1 MSAVRMTRTT
11 SMLRHLLLAVTL
23 FSVAAPVGSA
33 WAQGGQCVKGP
44 VRKAKGSMTEGTFR
58 RLEKVNKLIVD
69 NKNDEALA
77 DLREMSEKSS
87 YSGYEKALILQT
99 MAFVYGGMNKY
110 GKAIEI
116 FEQVLAMDVLPQP
129 AWESMLYNTGQLH
142 LADGKIDKAIKTLEE
157 YMCQAQGTISADA
170 RVALGSAY
178 AEKKRWRDALKQ
190 VELALEGVKA
200 PKESWLQFKLALHF
214 ELKEYPQCA
223 ETLLML
229 IGIAPAKEDYW
240 KQLSSIFFELKN
252 DQQSM
257 TTLAVADI
265 QGFIDEEREIRN
277 LANIYLL
284 MEIPY
289 KAGMLLQRGFDKGVL
304 KPEEKLLT
312 MLADSWYL
320 AREYRRAEAAL
331 KKLAEHTGKGDVYV
345 RLAQLAIEDEKW
357 KEALAYMDQAR
368 AKGSTKKG
376 QMGLMSGIAY
386 FNLDKVAEARKE
398 LSLAG
403 AEEETRGQAVAWMN
417 YIDQVE
423 ASKAQAIAAQ
433 KAIEEARKER
443 EERAAKFEKM
453 MSGG

>member
-1 MSAVRMTRTT
+1 MMALPMTGIRP
-11 SMLRHLLLAVTL
+11 MLRHLLLALAV
-23 FSVAAPVGSA
+23 FGMAVPVSDA
-33 WAQGGQCVKGP
+33 WAQGSQCVKSSP
-44 VRKAKGSMTEGTFR
+44 RKAKGSMTEGTFR

-116 FEQVLAMDVLPQP
+116 FEQVLNMDVLPQP
-129 AWESMLYNTGQLH
+129 AWESMLYNTGQLY

-157 YMCQAQGTISADA
+157 YMCQAQGTISSDA

-178 AEKKRWRDALKQ
+178 AERKRWRDALNQ
-190 VELALEGVKA
+190 VEKALEGVKA

-223 ETLLML
+223 ETLLQL

-257 TTLAVADI
+257 AALAVADA
-265 QGFIDEEREIRN
+265 QGFIDEDREIRN

-284 MEIPY
+284 MDIPY
-289 KAGMLLQRGFDKGVL
+289 KAAVLLQSGLDKNVL

-312 MLADSWYL
+312 MLADAWYL
-320 AREYRRAEAAL
+320 AREYKRSEAAL
-331 KKLAEHTGKGDVYV
+331 KRLAELTGKGDVYF
-345 RLAQLAIEDEKW
+345 RLAQLSVEDEQW
-357 KEALAYMDQAR
+357 KKALDYVAQAR
-368 AKGSTKKG
+368 AKGATKIG
-376 QMGLMSGIAY
+376 NLALMAGIAQ
-386 FNLDKVAEARKE
+386 FNLDNVAEARKE
-398 LSLAG
+398 LSTAG
-403 AEEETRGQAVAWMN
+403 ADDDVRGQAVAWMN

-423 ASKAQAIAAQ
+423 SSKAQAIAAQ

-453 MSGG
+453 M